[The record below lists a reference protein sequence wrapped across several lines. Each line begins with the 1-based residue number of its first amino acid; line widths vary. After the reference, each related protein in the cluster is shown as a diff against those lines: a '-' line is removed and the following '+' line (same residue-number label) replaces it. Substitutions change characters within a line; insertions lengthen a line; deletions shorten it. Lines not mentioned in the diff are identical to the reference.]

1 MAHLY
6 YTNIQDIRDKNCIN
20 DFRKLVS
27 KERLSQLDKFYFKE
41 DYLRSL
47 LGEVIIRKKVAEFTG
62 IKPEAV
68 ELYKNICGKPF
79 IINVPD
85 IYFNISH
92 SGNWVVC
99 LLAENPCGVDIEKIL
114 EMHMDIAQYFFSKY
128 EYEFLQ
134 KADKRLQKELFYEL
148 WTLKESFV
156 KYNGKGFYMPLNS
169 FEFIKIGNI
178 WELRQVDDQNLFF
191 KQPFIA
197 EEYKVAVC
205 IQREKLFFE
214 KLIL

>member
-99 LLAENPCGVDIEKIL
+99 LLAENPCGVDI
-114 EMHMDIAQYFFSKY
+114 
-128 EYEFLQ
+128 
-134 KADKRLQKELFYEL
+134 
-148 WTLKESFV
+148 
-156 KYNGKGFYMPLNS
+156 
-169 FEFIKIGNI
+169 
-178 WELRQVDDQNLFF
+178 
-191 KQPFIA
+191 
-197 EEYKVAVC
+197 
-205 IQREKLFFE
+205 
-214 KLIL
+214 